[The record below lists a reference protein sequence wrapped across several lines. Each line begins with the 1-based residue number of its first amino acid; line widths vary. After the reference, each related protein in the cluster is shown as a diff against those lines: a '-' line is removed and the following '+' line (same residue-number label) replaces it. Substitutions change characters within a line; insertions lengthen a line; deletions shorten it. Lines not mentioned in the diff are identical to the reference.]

1 MNQAGFPGTGRV
13 PVATPGQGRG
23 LLALLGLQSPNLV
36 VPPAQLSPCSYL
48 ISSSTIKAGGGG
60 GVLPLF
66 AATHPTSHHCSSEGL
81 QEDRQGGKV
90 WGVLGVGGGKAPLK
104 GTDSFPSRPPAQL
117 NPPAL

>member
-1 MNQAGFPGTGRV
+1 MRNKTWQHLVCRANGTWPGK
-13 PVATPGQGRG
+13 
-23 LLALLGLQSPNLV
+23 V
-36 VPPAQLSPCSYL
+36 VP
-48 ISSSTIKAGGGG
+48 GRG

-66 AATHPTSHHCSSEGL
+66 AATHPTSHHCRSEGL
-81 QEDRQGGKV
+81 REDRQGGKV

>member
-13 PVATPGQGRG
+13 LVAAPGQGRG

-48 ISSSTIKAGGGG
+48 ISSSTIKGGL
-60 GVLPLF
+60 LPLF
-66 AATHPTSHHCSSEGL
+66 AATHPTSHHCRSEG
-81 QEDRQGGKV
+81 QEDLQGGKV

-104 GTDSFPSRPPAQL
+104 GTDSFPSCPPAQL